1 MTPRNASFID
11 LVDGRYTA
19 AALLMLL
26 CLATACSKD
35 SAPPTAPSDNVPA
48 RLSIEGVVRQRTDG
62 HGVAGARVD
71 IAEGTNQGAHVAADE
86 QGRYRLN
93 DLSPGSLVLRALADG
108 YAGATQSVTLSG
120 NQTLDFSLDPSATP
134 PPPGAQTFTLS
145 GTVTDSRNESS
156 VRGAHIRVTTGPD
169 RGASTETD
177 AAGRYSLSVQP
188 ASFAIEVSASS
199 FVTQTRN
206 LTVSANHVA
215 DFELHSE
222 PSGPVVKGTAVN
234 AVSND
239 TISGVRIRGSD
250 GGEATTS
257 GDGTFE
263 LPLTTTNSVLQV
275 TVSSTST
282 VERSTR
288 VRISGGPATLT
299 LIPKSLNLAAFDQM
313 FRADGGLRRWTTAP
327 VVIVQRRVLQFT
339 NVDASTFVATSV
351 VLSDAEIEAIIHD
364 LHDALPELTG
374 HTFNRFAS
382 QTVETAAEGESV
394 SVSRT
399 GVIIVAQYQGLTDA
413 TTFWGYTRWA
423 WNDRGEMRAASMML
437 DRTFETSGSAYQS
450 TLHAHELGHAL
461 GYSHVDVRQSVMNS
475 SGRVSITDFDRG
487 GARIAFLR
495 PPMNMS
501 PDIDPDPIT
510 VNRAPSG
517 GLTWTGA
524 R

>member
-1 MTPRNASFID
+1 MTPRNASFIH
-11 LVDGRYTA
+11 LFGGRYA
-19 AALLMLL
+19 AVALSILL
-26 CLATACSKD
+26 CLATSCGKD
-35 SAPPTAPSDNVPA
+35 SALPTAPSDNVPA

-62 HGVAGARVD
+62 HGVAGARVE
-71 IAEGTNQGAHVAADE
+71 IAEGTNQGAQVAADE
-86 QGRYRLN
+86 QGHYRLN

-120 NQTLDFSLDPSATP
+120 NQTLDFSLDRSATSAP
-134 PPPGAQTFTLS
+134 PPPPSVEKFTLS

-156 VRGAHIRVTTGPD
+156 VRGAHISVTTGPD

-206 LTVSANHVA
+206 LTVSANQVA

-222 PSGPVVKGTAVN
+222 PSGPVVKGTTVN

-239 TISGVRIRGSD
+239 TISGVRIRGGD

-351 VLSDAEIEAIIHD
+351 VLSDAEIEAIIRRS
-364 LHDALPELTG
+364 P
-374 HTFNRFAS
+374 R
-382 QTVETAAEGESV
+382 
-394 SVSRT
+394 R
-399 GVIIVAQYQGLTDA
+399 VA
-413 TTFWGYTRWA
+413 
-423 WNDRGEMRAASMML
+423 
-437 DRTFETSGSAYQS
+437 
-450 TLHAHELGHAL
+450 
-461 GYSHVDVRQSVMNS
+461 
-475 SGRVSITDFDRG
+475 
-487 GARIAFLR
+487 
-495 PPMNMS
+495 
-501 PDIDPDPIT
+501 
-510 VNRAPSG
+510 
-517 GLTWTGA
+517 
-524 R
+524 